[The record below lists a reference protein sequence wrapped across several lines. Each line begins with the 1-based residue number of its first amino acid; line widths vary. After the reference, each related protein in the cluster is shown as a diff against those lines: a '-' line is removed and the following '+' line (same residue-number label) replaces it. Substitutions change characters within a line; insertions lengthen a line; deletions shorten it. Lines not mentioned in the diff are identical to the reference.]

1 MKWLDKVSE
10 TLNNF
15 GGALSGIAILI
26 LGIIVSYEVI
36 MRYIF
41 RSPTIWVADISLL
54 LCIGSVFL
62 AVGYA
67 MKQKAHIAVD
77 LITGRLS
84 YRNQVLF
91 SVISLI
97 FSAVYCFFL
106 TWKGAEVAIATL
118 RAGEISAFGFRFS
131 MAIPRGFIPIGGILL
146 LLELINQIV
155 TTIFQF
161 INIKIKER
169 EEAKNEI
176 WLTKNLPPLVFL
188 ALLAIGGTMCLSK
201 GLAPLGLTFLLF
213 VLIFGGTP
221 IAFALGLLGLVGF
234 QYTLGGGP
242 LLNHIPM
249 VSFNILTDFI
259 IVAIPLFIMVSS
271 ILSAGGV
278 GRNLFE
284 LANQF
289 VGHLPGGMGVA
300 TILACAVFAAISGSA
315 TATALAIGIIAIPEM
330 ISKGYGRKM
339 VYGTVAMGGVL
350 GPLIPPSLF
359 MILIG
364 SMTGDSVGKLFMAG
378 MLPGIM
384 LAFFFSIY
392 IVFYSMKNKS
402 SMPMMNAVPWRERW
416 GLLRKSFLGLLTP
429 VIILGGIYTGIFT
442 PTEAAAVGVT
452 YGLFICIFLY
462 RSVSLKK
469 LWEIIFDT
477 AKLNALILFLVV
489 GAMVFGQVVALLKIS
504 DIVCIFLSRLP
515 FSPMTILLLVLIF
528 ILVLGALMDEA
539 SILLVTYPI
548 LYQIFVEHFGF
559 DSIWFAMVFVFTL
572 EVGLVAPP
580 VGINLFVVQ
589 GIDKTAKFGE
599 IVKGVLPF
607 VIIMIA
613 SILIVVYFKPLST
626 WLPKL
631 IG

>member
-1 MKWLDKVSE
+1 MKWLDEISSN
-10 TLNNF
+10 LNKF
-15 GGALSGIAILI
+15 GGALSGAAILI
-26 LGIIVSYEVI
+26 LGIIISYEVI

-54 LCIGSVFL
+54 LCIGSVFF

-67 MKQKAHIAVD
+67 MKEKAHIAVD

-84 YRNQVLF
+84 YHNQVLF
-91 SVISLI
+91 SLI
-97 FSAVYCFFL
+97 GLIISAVYCSFL

-118 RAGEISAFGFRFS
+118 RTGEMSAFGFRYP
-131 MAIPRGFIPIGGILL
+131 MAIPRAFIPIGGILL
-146 LLELINQIV
+146 LLELINQTV
-155 TTIFQF
+155 TGIFQF
-161 INIKIKER
+161 INIKER
-169 EEAKNEI
+169 EEAKNET

-188 ALLAIGGTMCLSK
+188 ALLTIGGAMCLSK

-221 IAFALGLLGLVGF
+221 IAFALGLLGLIGF
-234 QYTLGGGP
+234 QYTLGGGQ

-271 ILSAGGV
+271 ILGIGGV
-278 GRNLFE
+278 GANLFE
-284 LANQF
+284 LANKF
-289 VGHLPGGMGVA
+289 VGRLPGGMGVA

-315 TATALAIGIIAIPEM
+315 TATVLAIGIIAIPAM
-330 ISKGYGRKM
+330 ISAGYERKV

-364 SMTGDSVGKLFMAG
+364 SITGDSVGKLFMAG

-392 IVFYSMKNKS
+392 IILYSMKNKS
-402 SMPMMNAVPWRERW
+402 SMSKMNAVPWRERW
-416 GLLRKSFLGLLTP
+416 GSLRKSFFGLLTP
-429 VIILGGIYTGIFT
+429 VIILGGIYAGIFT

-452 YGLFICIFLY
+452 YGLFICIFIY
-462 RSVSLKK
+462 RSLSLKK
-469 LWEIIFDT
+469 LWQVIFDT
-477 AKLNALILFLVV
+477 AKLNALILFLVA
-489 GAMVFGQVVALLKIS
+489 GAMVFGQVVALLKIP
-504 DIVCIFLSRLP
+504 DTVCAFLSRLP

-528 ILVLGALMDEA
+528 ILVLGSLMDEA
-539 SILLVTYPI
+539 SILLITYPI
-548 LYQIFVEHFGF
+548 LYQIFVKHFGF

-580 VGINLFVVQ
+580 VGINLFIVQ
-589 GIDKTAKFGE
+589 GIDKTAKFEE

-613 SILIVVYFKPLST
+613 GILIVVYFKPLST